1 MTKKTRIILLCAVA
15 AVLVAA
21 VATTVSCCFFGKK
34 PDDTPTPTAPV
45 ISLSVNVYQLAEDEI
60 FTITAATT
68 STDMIRWTSSEPAV
82 ASVSAQGRVIAK
94 SVGETVITA
103 AVGGESAACKI
114 TVVENRNAR
123 TVVSFDEPVI
133 RLSRGGDAQTIDGTV
148 KTPEGQSSTLAQ
160 AGAVYESAD
169 PMVARVSSD
178 GTVTPVSVGST
189 TVLVTVAGR
198 TKAVAV
204 EVYTMLVGTPDDW
217 NAMLALPGDPGA
229 RFYVTADIDFAGRT
243 YYRKEITGDGRA
255 RLEECFSG
263 TLDGGGHTL
272 RNVTFDKKH
281 SEQSLF
287 GSVVGMTLRHITF
300 ENIHFTAGKAAG
312 IATRMLAH
320 YDGTDENG
328 SFTGQM
334 IFAPGA
340 VSDVCADFVFDYHGA
355 CGIASTYYGGS
366 IENVFLTMRMSDGSA
381 MQTGSD
387 YPIAE
392 KSMVWFASGNS
403 VNHLVVLTENGG
415 LNPNW
420 DNSGDGKYTSA
431 DLSLLYLCTGRMEAG
446 YYVRTLFDMSL
457 WTVTPGQLPK
467 LK

>member
-1 MTKKTRIILLCAVA
+1 MTKKTKIILLCAVA

-34 PDDTPTPTAPV
+34 PDDTPTPTEPV
-45 ISLSVNVYQLAEDEI
+45 ISLSVNAYQLAEDEI
-60 FTITAATT
+60 FTITATT
-68 STDMIRWTSSEPAV
+68 ASTDMIRWTSSEPAV

-114 TVVENRNAR
+114 TVVENKNAE
-123 TVVSFDEPVI
+123 TSVSFDEPTL
-133 RLSRGGDAQTIDGTV
+133 RLSRDGDAHKIGGTV
-148 KTPEGQSSTLAQ
+148 RTPEGQSTLAQ

-204 EVYTMLVGTPDDW
+204 EVYTMLIGTPEDW
-217 NAMLALPGDPGA
+217 NAMLALPGDLGA
-229 RFYVTADIDFAGRT
+229 RFYVTADIDFAGKT
-243 YYRKEITGDGRA
+243 YYRKELIGDGKA

-272 RNVTFDKKH
+272 RNVTFDKKY

-334 IFAPGA
+334 IFAPNT
-340 VSDVCADFVFDYHGA
+340 VSDVCADLVFDYHGA
-355 CGIASTYYGGS
+355 CGIASTYYGGG
-366 IENVFLTMRMSDGSA
+366 IENVFLTMRMSDGGA
-381 MQTGSD
+381 MNARSD
-387 YPIAE
+387 YSIAE

-403 VNHLVVLTENGG
+403 INHLVVLTENGS
-415 LNPNW
+415 LNPDW
-420 DNSGDGKYTSA
+420 DDSGDGKYTSA